1 MRNFLLWLRYD
12 GTDFHGWQRQANAR
26 SVQGE
31 LEAALSKVVGSGFR
45 LGSSSR
51 TDAGVHALNHPVN
64 VWTEARIP
72 ADGLRKGLSSILPR
86 DLSVTEVCEVPEPF
100 SARKSSLGKT
110 YLYRILLGDCRD
122 PFVERYSWRIRHHL
136 DVEAMRDGAA
146 LLLGE
151 HDFSAFRSSECDS
164 PSARRLITGIPV
176 WRDGREVRIVVSG
189 NAFLRNMVRIIVGSL
204 AEVGTGRHP
213 PEWMAAVLEGRDRT
227 KAGITAPA
235 RGLHLWA
242 VSYAPDLLCD
252 GAFDW

>member
-31 LEAALSKVVGSGFR
+31 LEAALARMLPEGFR

-51 TDAGVHALNHPVN
+51 TDAGVHGVNHPVN
-64 VWTEARIP
+64 VWADTRIP
-72 ADGLRKGLSSILPR
+72 ADGLRKGLSALLPR
-86 DLSVTEVCEVPEPF
+86 DLAVTGVLDVPEAF

-110 YLYRILLGDCRD
+110 YLYRILQGDCRD
-122 PFVERYSWRIRHHL
+122 PFVERFAWRIRHHL
-136 DVEAMRDGAA
+136 DVEAMREGAA

-151 HDFSAFRSSECDS
+151 HDFSAFRSAECDA
-164 PSARRLITGIPV
+164 PSARRLVTGIPV
-176 WRDGREVRIVVSG
+176 WREGREVRIVVSG
-189 NAFLRNMVRIIVGSL
+189 NAFLRNMVRIIVGCL
-204 AEVGTGRHP
+204 AEVGTGRHDP
-213 PEWMAAVLEGRDRT
+213 PWMGELLEGQDRT

-242 VSYAPDLLCD
+242 VSYAPDLLCN
-252 GAFDW
+252 GAYDW

>member
-31 LEAALSKVVGSGFR
+31 LETALGRILGEGFR

-64 VWTEARIP
+64 VWTPARIP
-72 ADGLRKGLSSILPR
+72 ADGLRKGLSSLLPR
-86 DLSVTEVCEVPEPF
+86 DLAVTEVIEAPEHF
-100 SARKSSLGKT
+100 SARKSSIGKT
-110 YLYRILLGDCRD
+110 YLYRILQGDRRD
-122 PFVERYSWRIRHHL
+122 PFVERYAWRIRHHL
-136 DVEAMRDGAA
+136 DVEAMRQGAA
-146 LLLGE
+146 CLLGE

-164 PSARRLITGIPV
+164 PSPWRLVTGLPV
-176 WRDGREVRIVVSG
+176 WRDGREIRIVVSG
-189 NAFLRNMVRIIVGSL
+189 NAFLRNMVRIIVGCL
-204 AEVGTGRHP
+204 AEVGTGRHD
-213 PEWMAAVLEGRDRT
+213 PEWMNELLVGRDRT
-227 KAGITAPA
+227 RAGITAPA

-252 GAFDW
+252 GAYEW